1 VILPKWLTA
10 PDNRLDVVAGLIDGI
25 LTALAFAAGEL
36 IEGGG
41 ASLSL
46 AVRVAIATGL
56 ANAFV
61 FFFAHYAELR
71 TDLVGYEKQL
81 NFLSHG
87 RLASS
92 HLGRKALSQSFAAA
106 AIAAIWTI
114 FGAMIALTV
123 CVWLPQPRWLGPLID
138 ILLLG
143 ALGVLLARNLHG
155 AWWKWAISLMA
166 GGLVLTAAGIELHVA
181 G

>member
-1 VILPKWLTA
+1 VTLAKWLTA
-10 PDNRLDVVAGLIDGI
+10 PENRLDVVAGLIDGI

-36 IEGGG
+36 IEGSG
-41 ASLSL
+41 ATLSL

-71 TDLVGYEKQL
+71 TDLLGYEKQL

-87 RLASS
+87 KLAASN
-92 HLGRKALSQSFAAA
+92 LGKEALSQSFVAA
-106 AIAAIWTI
+106 AIAAVWTI
-114 FGAMIALTV
+114 FGAALALAI
-123 CVWLPQPRWLGPLID
+123 CVWLPEPRWAGPAID

-143 ALGVLLARNLHG
+143 GLGILLARSLHG
-155 AWWKWAISLMA
+155 AWWKWALSLIA
-166 GGLVLTAAGIELHVA
+166 GGLLLTVAGIELHVA

>member
-1 VILPKWLTA
+1 MRLSEWFAPK
-10 PDNRLDVVAGLIDGI
+10 NRLDIVAGLIDGI

-36 IEGGG
+36 IEGSG
-41 ASLSL
+41 ATVGL
-46 AVRVAIATGL
+46 AFRVALATGL

-87 RLASS
+87 RLAASN
-92 HLGRKALSQSFAAA
+92 LGREALVESL
-106 AIAAIWTI
+106 IAAGIAAVWTI
-114 FGAMIALTV
+114 FGAVLTLAV
-123 CVWLPQPRWLGPLID
+123 CVFVAEPRLAGPAID
-138 ILLLG
+138 ICLLG
-143 ALGVLLARNLHG
+143 LLGVLLARSLHG
-155 AWWKWAISLMA
+155 SWWKWAISLMA
-166 GGLVLTAAGIELHVA
+166 GGVALTLAGIELHVA

>member
-1 VILPKWLTA
+1 MFAKWLTA
-10 PDNRLDVVAGLIDGI
+10 PENRLDVVAGLIDGI

-36 IEGGG
+36 IEGSG
-41 ASLSL
+41 ATLSL
-46 AVRVAIATGL
+46 AMRVAIATGL

-71 TDLVGYEKQL
+71 TDLIGYEKQL

-87 RLASS
+87 KLAASN
-92 HLGRKALSQSFAAA
+92 LGKDALFQSFMAAG
-106 AIAAIWTI
+106 IAAIWTI
-114 FGAMIALTV
+114 LGAAFALAI
-123 CVWLPQPRWLGPLID
+123 CVWLPHPRWVGPFID

-143 ALGVLLARNLHG
+143 ALGVLLARSLH
-155 AWWKWAISLMA
+155 AASWKWAISLMA
-166 GGLVLTAAGIELHVA
+166 GGLLLAAAGIELHVA